1 MTESSLLDACR
12 TLFGDDINLNRDFL
26 FYLQPSGVKVAYRA
40 QAKLN
45 HPDLFNDSPH
55 QVRLQQTERFR
66 QIHDAYHL
74 IKGFLD
80 QRHRRDFFPHK
91 PQPTRQPAPRRP
103 AARSTARDASETHR
117 HSRPVP
123 TIPLEFGMFCYYLGR
138 ISYKDL
144 IEALIWQRRQR
155 PMMGAIAV
163 RWGWLTDRQVTQV
176 GKHRGG
182 SLRFGRKSIEL
193 GLLSQLQVDALV
205 RHQRTLQQKIGQY
218 FIDKGLITEQEADQ
232 LASQL
237 QNHNRQVLA
246 RNRRPRP
253 ATF

>member
-12 TLFGDDINLNRDFL
+12 TLFGESINLNRDFL
-26 FYLQPSGVKVAYRA
+26 FYLQPSGVKVAYRT

-45 HPDLFNDSPH
+45 HPDRFNDSP
-55 QVRLQQTERFR
+55 QQIRLLQAERFR

-80 QRHRRDFFPHK
+80 QRHHRDFFPHK
-91 PQPTRQPAPRRP
+91 PQTCRQSSPRRP
-103 AARSTARDASETHR
+103 AAKPSSRGTSETHR
-117 HSRPVP
+117 QGRSIP
-123 TIPLEFGMFCYYLGR
+123 TIPLEFGMFCYYQGKV
-138 ISYKDL
+138 SYKDL

-163 RWGWLTDRQVTQV
+163 RWGWLTEKQVTQV
-176 GKHRGG
+176 GKHRGA
-182 SLRFGRKSIEL
+182 SPRFGSKAVEL
-193 GLLSQLQVDALV
+193 GFLSQLQVDTLV

-218 FIDKGLITEQEADQ
+218 FIDKGLISEQQAGQ

-237 QNHNRQVLA
+237 QGHNRQVMA

>member
-12 TLFGDDINLNRDFL
+12 TLFGDQVNLNRDFL
-26 FYLQPSGVKVAYRA
+26 FYLQPSGVKVAYRT

-80 QRHRRDFFPHK
+80 QRHRRDFVPPR
-91 PQPTRQPAPRRP
+91 PQTPRHSGPRRP
-103 AARSTARDASETHR
+103 AARYARDSHR
-117 HSRPVP
+117 PGRPIP
-123 TIPLEFGMFCYYLGR
+123 TIPLEFGMFCYYLGK

-163 RWGWLTDRQVTQV
+163 RWGWLTDAQVAHIS
-176 GKHRGG
+176 KHRGA
-182 SLRFGRKSIEL
+182 SLRFGSKSVEL

-205 RHQRTLQQKIGQY
+205 RHQRSLQQKIGQY
-218 FIDKGLITEQEADQ
+218 FVDKRLISKQEADQ
-232 LASQL
+232 LAVRL
-237 QNHNRQVLA
+237 QAHNRQVLN
-246 RNRRPRP
+246 RNRRKSSNL
-253 ATF
+253 